1 MYIIVLFKK
10 ISYRIVYVCQVS
22 AELHHS
28 QALFTTTT
36 LAKTA
41 AITFSKCIMF

>member
-28 QALFTTTT
+28 QALFTTT